1 MSTQRQ
7 RKPREKLRVSE
18 ELSLKSTVDLGELL
32 TKLKAEVEKGGI
44 KYYTPYTL
52 ALAYGIK
59 LSDAK
64 KVLNEAVK
72 QGFMKIYSGG
82 RRVKI
87 YVPV

>member
-7 RKPREKLRVSE
+7 KKPREKLRVSE

-32 TKLKAEVEKGGI
+32 TKLKAEVEKGGV

-52 ALAYGIK
+52 ASAYGIK
-59 LSDAK
+59 ISDAR

>member
-52 ALAYGIK
+52 ASAYGIK

>member
-7 RKPREKLRVSE
+7 KKPKEKLKVSE

-32 TKLKAEVEKGGI
+32 TKLKAEVEKGGV

-52 ALAYGIK
+52 ASAYGIK

>member
-7 RKPREKLRVSE
+7 KKPREKLKVSE

-32 TKLKAEVEKGGI
+32 TKLKAEVEKGGV
-44 KYYTPYTL
+44 KYYTPHTL
-52 ALAYGIK
+52 ASAYGIK

>member
-32 TKLKAEVEKGGI
+32 TKLKGEVEKGGI

-52 ALAYGIK
+52 ASAYGIK

>member
-7 RKPREKLRVSE
+7 KKPREKLRVSE

-52 ALAYGIK
+52 ASAYGIK

>member
-7 RKPREKLRVSE
+7 KKPKEKLRVSE

-32 TKLKAEVEKGGI
+32 TKLKAEVEKGGV

-52 ALAYGIK
+52 ASAYGIK
-59 LSDAK
+59 ISDAK

>member
-1 MSTQRQ
+1 VSTQRQ

-32 TKLKAEVEKGGI
+32 TKLKAEVGKGGV

-52 ALAYGIK
+52 ASAYGIK
-59 LSDAK
+59 ISDAK

-72 QGFMKIYSGG
+72 QGFMKIYNGG

>member
-7 RKPREKLRVSE
+7 KKPREKLRVSE

-32 TKLKAEVEKGGI
+32 TKLKAEVEKGGV

-52 ALAYGIK
+52 ASAYGIK
-59 LSDAK
+59 ISDAK

>member
-32 TKLKAEVEKGGI
+32 TKLKAEVEKGGV

-52 ALAYGIK
+52 ASAYGIK

>member
-7 RKPREKLRVSE
+7 RKPREKLKVSE

-32 TKLKAEVEKGGI
+32 TKLKAEVEKGGV

-52 ALAYGIK
+52 ASAYGIK
-59 LSDAK
+59 ISDAK

>member
-7 RKPREKLRVSE
+7 KKPREKLRVSE

-32 TKLKAEVEKGGI
+32 TKLKAEVEKGGV

-52 ALAYGIK
+52 ASAYGIK

>member
-7 RKPREKLRVSE
+7 KKPREKLRVSE
-18 ELSLKSTVDLGELL
+18 ELSLKSTVDLGQLL
-32 TKLKAEVEKGGI
+32 TKLKAEVEKGGV

-52 ALAYGIK
+52 ASAYGIK
-59 LSDAK
+59 ISDAK